1 MILTRELQLQR
12 RSLRKIQASTGF
24 EPLKICLATIM
35 RLRNTVS
42 GSAQLVCERT
52 GFDSRPAKPET
63 FSNLLSSS
71 PTAMINFFLDQ
82 MNCDIH
88 IITDL

>member
-1 MILTRELQLQR
+1 MILARELQLQR

-24 EPLKICLATIM
+24 KPLEICLATNM
-35 RLRNTVS
+35 KLRNTVC

-52 GFDSRPAKPET
+52 GFDSRPPKPET
-63 FSNLLSSS
+63 FFSLLSSS
-71 PTAMINFFLDQ
+71 PPAMIIFFLDQ
-82 MNCDIH
+82 MNCDIY

>member
-1 MILTRELQLQR
+1 MILAREPQLQR

-24 EPLKICLATIM
+24 EPFKICLATNT
-35 RLRNTVS
+35 RLRYKV
-42 GSAQLVCERT
+42 GSSARLVCERT

-63 FSNLLSSS
+63 FFDLLSSS
-71 PTAMINFFLDQ
+71 LTAMINFFLDQ

>member
-1 MILTRELQLQR
+1 MILARELQLQR
-12 RSLRKIQASTGF
+12 NLRKIQASTGF
-24 EPLKICLATIM
+24 ELFKICLATNT
-35 RLRNTVS
+35 RLRSKV
-42 GSAQLVCERT
+42 GSSARLVCERT

-63 FSNLLSSS
+63 FFNLLSSS

>member
-1 MILTRELQLQR
+1 MILAREPQLQR

-24 EPLKICLATIM
+24 EPLKICLATNI
-35 RLRNTVS
+35 RLRSTVG

-52 GFDSRPAKPET
+52 GFDSCPPKPET
-63 FSNLLSSS
+63 FFSLLSNS
-71 PTAMINFFLDQ
+71 PPAMINFFLDQ
-82 MNCDIH
+82 INCDIH